1 VTQVFAFD
9 PSPVTGFYSVE
20 KDIRD
25 YNKENLKI
33 DRIYE
38 RGEIL
43 AILRSFTNFVYK
55 PSAINPSIRQKAVGR
70 VSPTQNLPYLINF
83 VTFICFVS
91 DH

>member
-1 VTQVFAFD
+1 
-9 PSPVTGFYSVE
+9 VE

-43 AILRSFTNFVYK
+43 AILRAFTNFVYK
-55 PSAINPSIRQKAVGR
+55 PSAINPSIRQKAIGR
-70 VSPTQNLPYLINF
+70 VSPTQNRRTTASPPRNHNSGRLPRDEGQFSWSVERN
-83 VTFICFVS
+83 
-91 DH
+91 